1 MIVRLS
7 KLLLVTSVLFYV
19 LYDIFSTLAAYSY
32 LGSFEYEKS
41 FLIKSAFQIAG
52 IPGFISIKMAV
63 SMVAIVAAYLLMER
77 YEQFMG
83 LGVGV
88 LSGATV
94 AGLFVGTSNMNI
106 LFQGNSIWLLGMDS
120 GTVASILI
128 CGCSLLGFLAPQS
141 IIRRVSR
148 PKPVKQT

>member
-7 KLLLVTSVLFYV
+7 KLLLVTSVLCYV

-41 FLIKSAFQIAG
+41 FLIKSAFELAG
-52 IPGFISIKMAV
+52 VPGFISIKMAV

-77 YEQFMG
+77 YEQFRG

-88 LSGATV
+88 LSGASI

-106 LFQGNSIWLLGMDS
+106 LFQGSSIWLLGLDS
-120 GTVASILI
+120 GTIASIII
-128 CGCSLLGFLAPQS
+128 CGCSLMGFLVPQS
-141 IIRRVSR
+141 IVRRLYR
-148 PKPVKQT
+148 PKPVEQT